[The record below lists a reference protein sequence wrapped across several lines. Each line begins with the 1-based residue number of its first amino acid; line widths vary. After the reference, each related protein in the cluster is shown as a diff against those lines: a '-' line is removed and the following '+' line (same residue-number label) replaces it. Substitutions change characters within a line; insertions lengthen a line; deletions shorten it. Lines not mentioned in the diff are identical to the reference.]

1 MGMIR
6 KAENQ
11 HFMVGQKQF
20 TSSADHIAKLKKCV
34 SVILQYFQVS
44 FIYKAVHSCLRKG
57 FLYVSQ
63 EELEVTERISLLID
77 PEKLPDMF
85 IYQLQDLRLPV
96 RFSVAK
102 VDPCGNGQA

>member
-44 FIYKAVHSCLRKG
+44 FIYKAVHSCLRQRI
-57 FLYVSQ
+57 LYVSQ